1 MIGKGRNYKKGKR
14 KKERMTGE
22 LFRFGLSE
30 KECGLDKERE
40 RERESQIYKEKEVD
54 GQREK

>member
-1 MIGKGRNYKKGKR
+1 
-14 KKERMTGE
+14 MTGE

-40 RERESQIYKEKEVD
+40 RER
-54 GQREK
+54 GRELNG